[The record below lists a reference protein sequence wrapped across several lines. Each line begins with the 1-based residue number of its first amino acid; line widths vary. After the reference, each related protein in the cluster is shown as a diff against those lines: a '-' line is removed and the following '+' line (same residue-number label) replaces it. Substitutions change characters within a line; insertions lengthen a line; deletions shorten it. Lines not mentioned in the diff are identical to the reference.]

1 MHPEHWDDEP
11 FDAIVSNPPYSI
23 KWAGKENPILINDE
37 RFSPAG
43 VLAPSSK
50 ADLAFTMHMLSWLSP
65 KGTAAIVEFPGV
77 LYRGGAE
84 QKIRQYMIDNNCV
97 LKDIHMVI
105 LEEISMYLQQGRA
118 RNVKKLVEQALAEG
132 LSPQSIL
139 EEGLMSGMNIIG
151 QKFKDNEVFVPEVL
165 VSARAMNMG
174 MDALKPYLMQENTK
188 PAGKVVIGT
197 VKGDLHDIGKNLVKL
212 MLESKG
218 FEVIDAG
225 VDVSAEQF
233 VEKAIENDA
242 NIISC
247 SALLTTTMLEMRRVV
262 EVATEKGIRDRVKIM
277 IGGAPVTQ
285 KYCAEIG
292 ADGYTSD
299 AVSAAEMALELV
311 K

>member
-1 MHPEHWDDEP
+1 M
-11 FDAIVSNPPYSI
+11 A
-23 KWAGKENPILINDE
+23 
-37 RFSPAG
+37 
-43 VLAPSSK
+43 
-50 ADLAFTMHMLSWLSP
+50 
-65 KGTAAIVEFPGV
+65 
-77 LYRGGAE
+77 
-84 QKIRQYMIDNNCV
+84 
-97 LKDIHMVI
+97 I

-132 LSPQSIL
+132 LSPQNIL

-188 PAGKVVIGT
+188 SAGKVVIGT

-242 NIISC
+242 DLISC

-285 KYCAEIG
+285 KYCTEIG
-292 ADGYTSD
+292 ADGYSAD
-299 AVSAAEMALELV
+299 AVSAAELALELV

>member
-1 MHPEHWDDEP
+1 M
-11 FDAIVSNPPYSI
+11 A
-23 KWAGKENPILINDE
+23 
-37 RFSPAG
+37 
-43 VLAPSSK
+43 
-50 ADLAFTMHMLSWLSP
+50 
-65 KGTAAIVEFPGV
+65 
-77 LYRGGAE
+77 
-84 QKIRQYMIDNNCV
+84 
-97 LKDIHMVI
+97 I

-118 RNVKKLVEQALAEG
+118 RNVKKLVEQALAKG
-132 LSPQSIL
+132 LSPQNIL

-174 MDALKPYLMQENTK
+174 MEALKPYLMQENTK

-242 NIISC
+242 DIISC

-285 KYCAEIG
+285 KYCTEIG

>member
-1 MHPEHWDDEP
+1 
-11 FDAIVSNPPYSI
+11 
-23 KWAGKENPILINDE
+23 
-37 RFSPAG
+37 
-43 VLAPSSK
+43 
-50 ADLAFTMHMLSWLSP
+50 
-65 KGTAAIVEFPGV
+65 
-77 LYRGGAE
+77 
-84 QKIRQYMIDNNCV
+84 
-97 LKDIHMVI
+97 MVI

-139 EEGLMSGMNIIG
+139 EEGLMRGMNIIG

-285 KYCAEIG
+285 KYCTEIG

>member
-1 MHPEHWDDEP
+1 MM
-11 FDAIVSNPPYSI
+11 A
-23 KWAGKENPILINDE
+23 
-37 RFSPAG
+37 
-43 VLAPSSK
+43 
-50 ADLAFTMHMLSWLSP
+50 
-65 KGTAAIVEFPGV
+65 
-77 LYRGGAE
+77 
-84 QKIRQYMIDNNCV
+84 
-97 LKDIHMVI
+97 I

-118 RNVKKLVEQALAEG
+118 RNVKKLVEQALEEG
-132 LSPQSIL
+132 LSPQNIL

-165 VSARAMNMG
+165 VAARAMNMG
-174 MDALKPYLMQENTK
+174 MDTLKPYLMQENTK

-233 VEKAIENDA
+233 VEKAVENDA
-242 NIISC
+242 DIISC

-262 EVATEKGIRDRVKIM
+262 ELATERGIRNRVKIM

-285 KYCAEIG
+285 KYCAEID
-292 ADGYTSD
+292 ADAYTSD
-299 AVSAAEMALELV
+299 AVSAAEMALELM

>member
-1 MHPEHWDDEP
+1 
-11 FDAIVSNPPYSI
+11 
-23 KWAGKENPILINDE
+23 
-37 RFSPAG
+37 
-43 VLAPSSK
+43 
-50 ADLAFTMHMLSWLSP
+50 
-65 KGTAAIVEFPGV
+65 
-77 LYRGGAE
+77 
-84 QKIRQYMIDNNCV
+84 
-97 LKDIHMVI
+97 
-105 LEEISMYLQQGRA
+105 MYLQQGRA
-118 RNVKKLVEQALAEG
+118 RNVKKLVEQALEEG
-132 LSPQSIL
+132 LSPQNIL

-174 MDALKPYLMQENTK
+174 MEALKPYLMQANAK

-233 VEKAIENDA
+233 VEKAIEADA
-242 NIISC
+242 DIISC

-262 EVATEKGIRDRVKIM
+262 EVAEEKGVRDRIKIM

-285 KYCAEIG
+285 KYCTEIG

-299 AVSAAEMALELV
+299 AVSAAEMALDLV

>member
-1 MHPEHWDDEP
+1 M
-11 FDAIVSNPPYSI
+11 A
-23 KWAGKENPILINDE
+23 
-37 RFSPAG
+37 
-43 VLAPSSK
+43 
-50 ADLAFTMHMLSWLSP
+50 
-65 KGTAAIVEFPGV
+65 
-77 LYRGGAE
+77 
-84 QKIRQYMIDNNCV
+84 
-97 LKDIHMVI
+97 I
-105 LEEISMYLQQGRA
+105 LEEISMFLQQGRA
-118 RNVKKLVEQALAEG
+118 KNVKKLVEQALEEG
-132 LSPQSIL
+132 LSPQTIL

-174 MDALKPYLMQENTK
+174 MDSLKPYLMQENAK

-218 FEVIDAG
+218 FEVVDAG

-233 VEKAIENDA
+233 VEKAIETEAD
-242 NIISC
+242 IISC
-247 SALLTTTMLEMRRVV
+247 SALLTTTMLEMSRVV
-262 EVATEKGIRDRVKIM
+262 EVAVEKGVRDRIKIM

-285 KYCAEIG
+285 KFCDEIG
-292 ADGYTSD
+292 ADGYTTD

>member
-1 MHPEHWDDEP
+1 M
-11 FDAIVSNPPYSI
+11 A
-23 KWAGKENPILINDE
+23 
-37 RFSPAG
+37 
-43 VLAPSSK
+43 
-50 ADLAFTMHMLSWLSP
+50 
-65 KGTAAIVEFPGV
+65 
-77 LYRGGAE
+77 
-84 QKIRQYMIDNNCV
+84 
-97 LKDIHMVI
+97 I

-132 LSPQSIL
+132 LSPQNIL

-174 MDALKPYLMQENTK
+174 MEALKPYLMQENTK

-242 NIISC
+242 DIISC

-262 EVATEKGIRDRVKIM
+262 EVAIEKGIRDRVKIM

-285 KYCAEIG
+285 KYCTEIG

>member
-1 MHPEHWDDEP
+1 M
-11 FDAIVSNPPYSI
+11 A
-23 KWAGKENPILINDE
+23 
-37 RFSPAG
+37 
-43 VLAPSSK
+43 
-50 ADLAFTMHMLSWLSP
+50 
-65 KGTAAIVEFPGV
+65 
-77 LYRGGAE
+77 
-84 QKIRQYMIDNNCV
+84 
-97 LKDIHMVI
+97 I

-118 RNVKKLVEQALAEG
+118 RNVKKLVEQALEEG
-132 LSPQSIL
+132 LSPHSIL

-174 MDALKPYLMQENTK
+174 MDALKPYLMQENAK

-242 NIISC
+242 DIISC

-262 EVATEKGIRDRVKIM
+262 EVAIEKGIRDRVKIM

-285 KYCAEIG
+285 KYCTEIG

>member
-1 MHPEHWDDEP
+1 M
-11 FDAIVSNPPYSI
+11 A
-23 KWAGKENPILINDE
+23 
-37 RFSPAG
+37 
-43 VLAPSSK
+43 
-50 ADLAFTMHMLSWLSP
+50 
-65 KGTAAIVEFPGV
+65 
-77 LYRGGAE
+77 
-84 QKIRQYMIDNNCV
+84 
-97 LKDIHMVI
+97 I

-118 RNVKKLVEQALAEG
+118 RNVKKLVEQALEEG
-132 LSPQSIL
+132 LSPQNIL

-174 MDALKPYLMQENTK
+174 MEALKPYLMQENAK

-242 NIISC
+242 DIISC

-262 EVATEKGIRDRVKIM
+262 EVATEKGIRDRIKIM

-285 KYCAEIG
+285 KYCSEIG